1 MSHNNVPDRQL
12 VPPTSWLHCNHV
24 IAIHGPCINCM
35 TGLQALA
42 CACYHWKAT
51 DLCNQLLEAGRARS
65 AICSP
70 GSADT
75 TSLSAVLETISA
87 VHSYQQASIDAA
99 AAPAESNKAVLA
111 LSEQIS
117 KNAGAA
123 FEALPDVA
131 TDAVSFLWQSA
142 RPLVEGAVGYN
153 DAGAEAAAKACHAV
167 AVKVLYH
174 CLLLLCGT
182 QISDCTQTTANF
194 CVV

>member
-1 MSHNNVPDRQL
+1 MALDGC
-12 VPPTSWLHCNHV
+12 T
-24 IAIHGPCINCM
+24 A
-35 TGLQALA
+35 GLQALA

-70 GSADT
+70 GSAGT
-75 TSLSAVLETISA
+75 TSFSAVLETISA

-123 FEALPDVA
+123 FQALPDVA

-142 RPLVEGAVGYN
+142 RPVVEGAVGRN
-153 DAGAEAAAKACHAV
+153 DAGAEEAAQACHAV
-167 AVKVLYH
+167 AVKLLYH

-182 QISDCTQTTANF
+182 QISDCADHSKLLCCLTVAIMKIVLQHSHIIPKF
-194 CVV
+194 L